1 MGDTQRNSERKGES
15 HCFCVFEDVSLGR
28 CVKEVGVV
36 KEDSSVFECDTA
48 GKRPSNRG
56 GGFKMSP
63 VGICLFATPQ
73 LPPG

>member
-1 MGDTQRNSERKGES
+1 LF
-15 HCFCVFEDVSLGR
+15 FCVIEDVSLGR

-56 GGFKMSP
+56 RGVKMSP

>member
-1 MGDTQRNSERKGES
+1 MEHNIRVDEERTGDMQRNSERKGES

-48 GKRPSNRG
+48 GRRPSNRG
-56 GGFKMSP
+56 GS
-63 VGICLFATPQ
+63 
-73 LPPG
+73 

>member
-36 KEDSSVFECDTA
+36 KEDSSVFVCDIA
-48 GKRPSNRG
+48 GKRPSSR
-56 GGFKMSP
+56 GGFKMSL
-63 VGICLFATPQ
+63 VGICMYATPH